1 MGKPSTIVVEAAG
14 RILSPLVRVL
24 LRNGIACG
32 AIEELIR
39 QIYVDVAFEQT
50 SQEHR
55 KATVSSVS
63 AETGL
68 SRKEVKR
75 LRETEGTA
83 EPAEQKYNRAI
94 RVISGWLNDTR
105 YSENGNPRPLPVNGE
120 AGVPSFA
127 DLVKKYSGDIP
138 TRAMLDLLQGAGS
151 VENDGD
157 SVRLIKHAYVPGND
171 SEEIIR
177 ILGKDTA
184 ELISTIDHNLG
195 CDAESR
201 WFQRKVSNTRVNA
214 QALGEFRNFARDRS
228 QQLLEELDNWLSHN
242 EAPRSED
249 GHYVSLGIY
258 YYHAPDQEEN

>member
-1 MGKPSTIVVEAAG
+1 MNNSTTTLIKAAG
-14 RILSPLVRVL
+14 RILKPLARVL
-24 LRNGIACG
+24 LRNGVACG

-39 QIYVDVAFEQT
+39 QVYVEVAFEQA
-50 SQEHR
+50 SRDHR

-75 LRETEGTA
+75 LRVTDGAA

-94 RVISGWLNDTR
+94 RVIGGWLNDPR
-105 YSENGNPRPLPVNGE
+105 YAENGKPRPLPVNDDNG
-120 AGVPSFA
+120 GPSFA
-127 DLVKKYSGDIP
+127 DLVKQYSGDIP
-138 TRAMLDLLQGAGS
+138 TRAMLDLLQAASS
-151 VENDGD
+151 VEKAGD
-157 SVRLIKHAYVPGND
+157 TVHLIKHAYVPGND

-201 WFQRKVSNTRVNA
+201 WFQRKVSNASVNE
-214 QALGEFRNFARDRS
+214 QALGEFRDFARARS
-228 QQLLEELDNWLSHN
+228 QQLLEELDNWLAQN
-242 EAPRSED
+242 EAPQAED
-249 GHYVSLGIY
+249 CHYVSLGIY
-258 YYHAPDQEEN
+258 YHQNPEQGEN